1 MEWLLLALVILF
13 VPFVLPVAGW
23 IYAVRTRRRVETLE
37 EIVTGQRSTIHAL
50 ERRIAELRRDAP
62 APEAAQTPEAPAAG
76 APEMAPPPGPAPIS
90 TPPQP
95 AAPPERPAPALA
107 PPKPATPP
115 PPPPRAIAPPS
126 VAAERAVTAPRA
138 PSFDWEGLV
147 GVKLFSAIAG
157 IALVLAAIFF
167 LRYSIE
173 HGYLQPPVRVAIGI
187 IVALALLVLCELKA
201 ARQYPATANALDAAA
216 IAILFSTFFAAHALW
231 NLIPGTAAFVLLAV
245 VTALAVLLSI
255 RRESLFI
262 AVLGLVGG
270 FATPALLSTG
280 ENRPIPLFAYLMLL
294 NVGLAWVAYRQR
306 WPLLTTLTLVLT
318 TIYQWGWVITFLSQ
332 SQLSLA
338 MGIFLVFPVAMI
350 AGLVLSRRRAA
361 NGTAERT
368 FEITAATAAVL
379 PLFFAIYLAA
389 VPAYGAR
396 PGLLFGFLLLID
408 VGLLAVT
415 LMRGQ
420 ELLHAAGAAATVL
433 VMAVWLS
440 QSFAHAGSSTALAF
454 TAAFAVFFLSAP
466 VLARA
471 IRRPLDGAAANAI
484 YAPPLLLFV
493 PAVLGGIEPA
503 YAAPLRPLGLA
514 LILLALIAW
523 RAIAEGR
530 GPLYFVA
537 AFFAVAAQAV
547 WSASYLDV
555 TRLPTAVWIYA
566 AFGLLTIAV
575 PLVAR
580 RVGKPLEPQAGAGAV
595 VLASLGLL
603 WFMSS
608 GGLAPAALWALAL
621 LLAILNAGLFAESAA
636 GGLPVLSVAGSLLSW
651 ILLANWWMRA
661 GAAVGVLGSLTV
673 LAGLSLITLAGHAWG
688 HRQARA
694 SVADLSG
701 AQAGFARGIYLG
713 LVGHFFLLFVSLNR
727 EWSVPPWPVFGTLA
741 VLMLAASAVS
751 LVTRRM
757 TLHAASTVAA
767 GLIVAAWAGVEGV
780 APWLI
785 VSLLASAVVSLYAL
799 GWMGL
804 ARRVHGERAAAG
816 AAAAVLL
823 LGEATALVVYDVGA
837 PPFIPVAIAHASNLS
852 VLLALGWARRWA
864 WLAIVAAV
872 VSAVA
877 QFQMTVVATPWAR
890 QLAFATA
897 MYLVFIA
904 YPFIAGRRGGE
915 RRDPYVAA
923 VLASAV
929 GFFAARA
936 ALTTGGYAPILGAVP
951 VVEAAALAALLRML
965 LRREPQG
972 QRDLGRLALVA
983 GAALAF
989 ITVAIPVQLKHQW
1002 ITIGWALEGAALAW
1016 LYKRVPHKGLLLAT
1030 TALLATVFV
1039 RLSINPQ
1046 VFLYEPR
1053 GSMRI
1058 FNWYMYTYA
1067 ICAAALLLAA
1077 WWLAPTSDSVVRG
1090 LPRVSRLLP
1099 AGAVILLFLLLNIE
1113 IADFYAAEPT
1123 VTFHFGVSVSQDLT
1137 YTIGWLGFGM
1147 ILLAAGISAS
1157 NHAARAAAI
1166 ALIAVTTFKC
1176 FLYDLRSLGGLY
1188 RVASF
1193 VGLAISL
1200 ALVSVALQ
1208 KFVLARRKETA

>member
-1 MEWLLLALVILF
+1 MEWLFLALVILF
-13 VPFVLPVAGW
+13 VPFVLPIAGW
-23 IYAVRTRRRVETLE
+23 VYAVRTRRRVETLE
-37 EIVTGQRSTIHAL
+37 GVIAEQRATIQRL
-50 ERRIAELRRDAP
+50 EQRIAQFRR
-62 APEAAQTPEAPAAG
+62 APEAAEAPAAPAAAPPRAA
-76 APEMAPPPGPAPIS
+76 APEIAPPPKPI
-90 TPPQP
+90 
-95 AAPPERPAPALA
+95 APPERPAPSAPAAPAPAAPAPVAPAPVAPVAPVA
-107 PPKPATPP
+107 PP
-115 PPPPRAIAPPS
+115 
-126 VAAERAVTAPRA
+126 A
-138 PSFDWEGLV
+138 PSFDWESLI

-157 IALVLAAIFF
+157 VALVIAAIFF

-187 IVALALLVLCELKA
+187 IVALALLIVCELKA

-216 IAILFSTFFAAHALW
+216 IAILFATFFAAHALW
-231 NLIPGTAAFVLLAV
+231 NLIPAAAAFVLLAV

-255 RRESLFI
+255 RRASLFI
-262 AVLGLVGG
+262 AVLGLLGG

-294 NVGLAWVAYRQR
+294 NVGLAWVAYRQA
-306 WPLLTTLTLVLT
+306 WPLLTALTLVFT
-318 TIYQWGWVITFLSQ
+318 TVYQWAWVIKFLSQ

-350 AGLVLSRRRAA
+350 AGLVLSRRRA
-361 NGTAERT
+361 GETADRT
-368 FEITAATAAVL
+368 FELTAAIAAVL
-379 PLFFAIYLAA
+379 PLFFAVYLAA

-396 PGLLFGFLLLID
+396 PGLLFGFLLLLD
-408 VGLLAVT
+408 AGLLAVT
-415 LMRGQ
+415 LIRGE

-440 QSFAHAGSSTALAF
+440 QSYAHAGSHTVLLFTALFVA
-454 TAAFAVFFLSAP
+454 FFLFAP

-471 IRRPLDGAAANAI
+471 IARPLAGAAANAI
-484 YAPPLLLFV
+484 YAAPLLLFV
-493 PAVLGGIEPA
+493 PAVLSGLPPA
-503 YAAPLRPLGLA
+503 HSAPVLPLGVMLG
-514 LILLALIAW
+514 LLAVIAW
-523 RAIAEGR
+523 RAIAGQR
-530 GPLYFVA
+530 GGLYFLA

-547 WSASYLDV
+547 WSVSYLDV
-555 TRLPTAVWIYA
+555 ERLRTAVWMYA
-566 AFGLLTIAV
+566 AFGIVSIAV
-575 PLVAR
+575 PLAAR
-580 RVGKPLEPQAGAGAV
+580 RAGTPLEPEWGAGGV
-595 VLASLGLL
+595 LLASLGLL

-608 GGLAPAALWALAL
+608 GSTAPAALWALAL
-621 LLAILNAGLFAESAA
+621 LLAILNAGLFVEAAA
-636 GGLPVLSVAGSLLSW
+636 GGLPLLSILGSMLSW
-651 ILLANWWMRA
+651 MLLASWWTAA

-673 LAGLSLITLAGHAWG
+673 LAGLSLLTLAGHAWG

-694 SVADLSG
+694 GVADLSRG
-701 AQAGFARGIYLG
+701 QAGFARGIYLG
-713 LVGHFFLLFVSLNR
+713 LVGHLFLLFVSLNR

-757 TLHAASTVAA
+757 SLHAASTVAA

-785 VSLLASAVVSLYAL
+785 VSLLASGIVSLYAL
-799 GWMGL
+799 GWIGL
-804 ARRVHGERAAAG
+804 ARRVQDDRTAAG

-823 LGEATALVVYDVGA
+823 SGEATALVVYDVSA
-837 PPFIPVAIAHASNLS
+837 PPFVPVAIAHVANLS
-852 VLLALGWARRWA
+852 VLLALAWRQRWSR
-864 WLAIVAAV
+864 LAMVAAV
-872 VSAVA
+872 VAAVA
-877 QFQMTVVATPWAR
+877 QFQMTVVLTPWTQ
-890 QLAFATA
+890 QLVFATA

-904 YPFIAGRRGGE
+904 HPFIVGRRGNAG
-915 RRDPYVAA
+915 RDPYVAA
-923 VLASAV
+923 VFASAI

-936 ALTTGGYAPILGAVP
+936 ALITGGYAAMVGAVP
-951 VVEAAALAALLRML
+951 VIEAAVLALLLRALLRQ
-965 LRREPQG
+965 ETTG
-972 QRDLGRLALVA
+972 ARDLGRLALVA

-989 ITVAIPVQLKHQW
+989 VTVAIPVQLKHQW

-1016 LYKRVPHKGLLLAT
+1016 LYRRVPHKGLLLAS

-1039 RLSINPQ
+1039 RLSVNPQ
-1046 VFLYEPR
+1046 VFLYAPR

-1058 FNWYMYTYA
+1058 FNWYLYAYA
-1067 ICAAALLLAA
+1067 ICAAALLVAA
-1077 WWLAPTSDSVVRG
+1077 WWLAPTEDTVLPG
-1090 LPRVSRLLP
+1090 LPRMSRLLP

-1113 IADFYAAEPT
+1113 IADFYATEPT

-1147 ILLAAGISAS
+1147 ILLAAGIYARS
-1157 NHAARAAAI
+1157 HAARVAAL

-1193 VGLAISL
+1193 VGLAMSL

-1208 KFVLARRKETA
+1208 KFVLASRKETT